1 MRKEKEPE
9 RKSARLEKRRK
20 DPTPSVSPRRGEL
33 FAEVEIEDSILVTL
47 PGETSST
54 SRSGSSDLNLDRQDP
69 DPEGEATG
77 SEEEAMTRLKYKRF
91 KGDGHQDVDDWFSEF
106 ESTAVANQEE
116 DEAKQRIFQ
125 GLLMG
130 EALKWYQDIPVR
142 DRNDWDQPTTTFLQ
156 AFREV
161 GGEARALGRLS
172 KMTMRTSKSV
182 RKYGQRIKALIQ
194 KLTME
199 IAPSVQ
205 VEWYV
210 AGFPEA
216 MGFQIRQTRPANLRD
231 AMEAAHNYE
240 NSAQSL
246 RKAVRRSEKKDKGKG
261 KKEDRKDRRRR
272 KFSDSDSNSDSSD
285 SDESNSASSG
295 SEEERTP
302 SPPRRTHRSKGAKEK
317 AIVKVKTEDP
327 EQRRMMKSIEDTL
340 EAIKVNLAENRKPR
354 RTILISRMN
363 VWCARCGD
371 PGHYASECQRPTP
384 KRVHYVNPEEE
395 VFYAQ
400 PEEEEEEP
408 SAIYQV
414 QPTYG

>member
-1 MRKEKEPE
+1 MRKEREPE
-9 RKSARLEKRRK
+9 RKSARLERRRK
-20 DPTPSVSPRRGEL
+20 DPNPSVSPRRGEY
-33 FAEVEIEDSILVTL
+33 FAEIEIEDSVLVTP

-54 SRSGSSDLNLDRQDP
+54 PRSGSSDLNPDRQDL
-69 DPEGEATG
+69 DPEGEETG
-77 SEEEAMTRLKYKRF
+77 SEEDTMTRLKYKTF
-91 KGDGHQDVDDWFSEF
+91 KGDGHQDVDDWFFEF

-125 GLLMG
+125 GLLKG

-142 DRNDWDQPTTTFLQ
+142 DRNDWEQLTTTFLQ

-172 KMTMRTSKSV
+172 KMTMRTSESV
-182 RKYGQRIKALIQ
+182 RKYGQWVKALIQ

-216 MGFQIRQTRPANLRD
+216 MGFQIRQTRPANLRE

-261 KKEDRKDRRRR
+261 KKDDRKDRRRR
-272 KFSDSDSNSDSSD
+272 KYSDSDSDSESSD
-285 SDESNSASSG
+285 SEDSNFASSG
-295 SEEERTP
+295 SEEERSP
-302 SPPRRTHRSKGAKEK
+302 SPPRRSHRSKGAKEK

-327 EQRRMMKSIEDTL
+327 E
-340 EAIKVNLAENRKPR
+340 
-354 RTILISRMN
+354 
-363 VWCARCGD
+363 
-371 PGHYASECQRPTP
+371 
-384 KRVHYVNPEEE
+384 
-395 VFYAQ
+395 
-400 PEEEEEEP
+400 
-408 SAIYQV
+408 
-414 QPTYG
+414 

>member
-1 MRKEKEPE
+1 
-9 RKSARLEKRRK
+9 
-20 DPTPSVSPRRGEL
+20 
-33 FAEVEIEDSILVTL
+33 
-47 PGETSST
+47 
-54 SRSGSSDLNLDRQDP
+54 
-69 DPEGEATG
+69 
-77 SEEEAMTRLKYKRF
+77 MTRLKYKRF
-91 KGDGHQDVDDWFSEF
+91 KGDGHQDMDDWFSEF
-106 ESTAVANQEE
+106 ESTAVENQEE

-125 GLLMG
+125 GLLKG

-142 DRNDWDQPTTTFLQ
+142 NQNDWDQLTTAFLQ

-172 KMTMRTSKSV
+172 KMTMRTSESV
-182 RKYGQRIKALIQ
+182 RKYGQQVKALIQ

-216 MGFQIRQTRPANLRD
+216 MGFQIRQTRPVNLRD
-231 AMEAAHNYE
+231 TMEAAHNYE

-246 RKAVRRSEKKDKGKG
+246 RKAVRRSEKKDKGRG
-261 KKEDRKDRRRR
+261 KKEDRKDRKRW
-272 KFSDSDSNSDSSD
+272 KFSDSDSDSESSKSEESD
-285 SDESNSASSG
+285 SASSG
-295 SEEERTP
+295 SEEERSP
-302 SPPRRTHRSKGAKEK
+302 SPPQRSHRSKGAREK

-327 EQRRMMKSIEDTL
+327 EQRRMMKSIEETL

-354 RTILISRMN
+354 QTIPTSRMN

-371 PGHYASECQRPTP
+371 PGHYTSECQRPIP
-384 KRVHYVNPEEE
+384 KRIHYVNPEEE

-400 PEEEEEEP
+400 PEEEEEEA

-414 QPTYG
+414 QPTYGRGKAPSFRFGQM

>member
-1 MRKEKEPE
+1 
-9 RKSARLEKRRK
+9 
-20 DPTPSVSPRRGEL
+20 
-33 FAEVEIEDSILVTL
+33 
-47 PGETSST
+47 
-54 SRSGSSDLNLDRQDP
+54 
-69 DPEGEATG
+69 
-77 SEEEAMTRLKYKRF
+77 
-91 KGDGHQDVDDWFSEF
+91 VDDWFYEF
-106 ESTAVANQEE
+106 ESIAVANQEE

-125 GLLMG
+125 GLLKG
-130 EALKWYQDIPVR
+130 EVLKWYQDISAR
-142 DRNDWDQPTTTFLQ
+142 NRNDWEQLTMTFLQ

-172 KMTMRTSKSV
+172 KMTMKTSESV
-182 RKYGQRIKALIQ
+182 LKYGQRVKALIQ

-231 AMEAAHNYE
+231 AMEVAHNYE

-246 RKAVRRSEKKDKGKG
+246 LKAVRRSEKKDKGKG

-272 KFSDSDSNSDSSD
+272 KFSDSDSDSESSD
-285 SDESNSASSG
+285 SDESDSASSG
-295 SEEERTP
+295 SEDERSP
-302 SPPRRTHRSKGAKEK
+302 SPPRRSHRSKGAREK

-340 EAIKVNLAENRKPR
+340 EAIKVNLAENWKPR
-354 RTILISRMN
+354 RTIPTSRMN

-371 PGHYASECQRPTP
+371 PGHYASECQRPTS
-384 KRVHYVNPEEE
+384 KRIHYVNPEEE

-400 PEEEEEEP
+400 PEEEEEEA

-414 QPTYG
+414 QPTYGQERRPSFRSDQV